1 METYFYHTLTPI
13 QWLLIIG
20 LVLTFFIDLIYSIF
34 YLRKFKSKEKTYI
47 HSETIPVS
55 IIICAQ
61 NQAQYLEKN
70 LTGLLTQDY
79 PEYEIIVVDNGSVD
93 DTEDVLIRLKNI
105 YQHLKSTKIPIDEKF
120 KHNKKL
126 AITIGVK
133 AAKFDQ
139 IIHLNPNSFTYSK
152 TWLQNTVAN
161 AQGKLYNAYSNFES
175 QKGFF
180 YNFLRYDIIKHTIKL
195 ASFTNANKLY
205 AGNSFNMSF
214 LKSDFLENK
223 GYAGNAHFEA
233 GYDHILSLDLAK
245 KSKYT
250 FSTNPDSKITIDT
263 KNYYNTWKTINK
275 HYFRSR
281 KYIPLKRKLLL
292 DLEPI
297 AQFLFAVLLILALVK
312 TQLYFAIL
320 SICIARFFIK
330 GYCFKISARHLR
342 EENLFLSSYVYVL
355 LRPLYKLLFYIQSQ
369 IYSKRS

>member
-1 METYFYHTLTPI
+1 LETYFYHTLTPI

-20 LVLTFFIDLIYSIF
+20 LIITFFIDLIYSIF

-195 ASFTNANKLY
+195 ASFTNVNKLY

-245 KSKYT
+245 KTKYT
-250 FSTNPDSKITIDT
+250 FSTSPDSKITIDT

-275 HYFRSR
+275 QYFKSR
-281 KYIPLKRKLLL
+281 KHIPLKRKLLL
-292 DLEPI
+292 DLEPF
-297 AQFLFAVLLILALVK
+297 AQFLFVVLLILALVK
-312 TQLYFAIL
+312 TQLYFAL
-320 SICIARFFIK
+320 LAICIVRFFIK
-330 GYCFKISARHLR
+330 GYCFKISTRHLR

>member
-1 METYFYHTLTPI
+1 METYFYHPLTPI
-13 QWLLIIG
+13 QWFLIIG
-20 LVLTFFIDLIYSIF
+20 LVLTFLIDLIYSIF
-34 YLRKFKSKEKTYI
+34 YCRKLKVKDSTYI

-55 IIICAQ
+55 IIICAK

-70 LTGLLTQDY
+70 LPRLLTQDY

-105 YQHLKSTKIPIDEKF
+105 YPQLRSTHIPIDEKF

-133 AAKFDQ
+133 AAKYDQ
-139 IIHLNPNSFTYSK
+139 IIHLNPNSFPNSK
-152 TWLQNTVAN
+152 TWLSNTVVI
-161 AQGKLYNAYSNFES
+161 AQGKLYNAYSNFEY

-180 YNFLRYDIIKHTIKL
+180 YNFIRYDIIKQTIKI
-195 ASFTNANKLY
+195 AAFTSINKLY

-233 GYDHILSLDLAK
+233 GYDHILSMNLAK
-245 KSKYT
+245 KSDYT
-250 FSTNPDSKITIDT
+250 FSTNPDSKITIEA
-263 KNYYNTWKTINK
+263 KNHYNIWKTINK
-275 HYFRSR
+275 YYFKSR
-281 KYIPLKRKLLL
+281 KYVPYRRKLLL

-297 AQFLFAVLLILALVK
+297 AHFLFVILLIPALIK
-312 TQLYFAIL
+312 TQLYFSLLA
-320 SICIARFFIK
+320 ICIAKIFIK
-330 GYCFKISARHLR
+330 GYCFKISTRHLR

-355 LRPLYKLLFYIQSQ
+355 LRPLYKLLFYIQSY